1 MSDDAHPVLSAFE
14 QAILDLLEEFEEGH
28 GLLEDDDA
36 VVLDRAKDLLRQA
49 VVVLREG

>member
-1 MSDDAHPVLSAFE
+1 MSDDPHPVLAAFE

-28 GLLEDDDA
+28 GPLEDDDA
-36 VVLDRAKDLLRQA
+36 VILDRAKDLLRQA

>member
-1 MSDDAHPVLSAFE
+1 MSDDAHPVLAAFE

-28 GLLEDDDA
+28 GPLEDDEA
-36 VVLDRAKDLLRQA
+36 QVLAAAKDLLRQA